1 VTSGR
6 KTLPEADGRLRITRR
21 FRDIASA
28 ILNDQAG
35 ATECSESRKQLIR
48 RFAAA
53 SVLAEEME
61 SRLAR
66 GEEIDITE
74 HALLCSTLVRVANR
88 IGLDRR
94 SKDVTQD
101 DPLEYARQYDSE
113 AAE

>member
-6 KTLPEADGRLRITRR
+6 KTLPEADGRRRVTRR

-35 ATECSESRKQLIR
+35 AEQCSESRKQLIR

-66 GEEIDITE
+66 GEEISIAE
-74 HALLCSTLVRVANR
+74 HALLCSTLVRVASR
-88 IGLDRR
+88 LGIDRR
-94 SKDVTQD
+94 NKDVTP
-101 DPLEYARQYDSE
+101 DPLDYARQFDISE